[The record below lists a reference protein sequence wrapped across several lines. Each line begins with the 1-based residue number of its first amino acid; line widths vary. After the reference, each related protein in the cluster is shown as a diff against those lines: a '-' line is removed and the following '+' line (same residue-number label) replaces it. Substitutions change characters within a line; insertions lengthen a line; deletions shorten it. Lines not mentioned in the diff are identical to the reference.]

1 MTNFNSEASVCFWIK
16 IIDWNTK
23 YATFFQAGLGGV
35 AWNNYIFGFLRNNGN
50 SNCCF
55 TISNGSS
62 ATNANYLTPNL
73 NLNEWYHIGLVYK
86 TGYCLIYINGILYQK
101 YTTNIIP
108 KFSNI
113 KVISLG
119 VANNLT
125 GYQTKCKLNDVRI
138 YDHALSPLEVKQISQ
153 GLILHYPLN
162 NNGWGQKNLI
172 KNNLIRKSG
181 NEGGVTFSNSTLGNE
196 YVSISGTVTTN
207 INQWLINLTS
217 LTNITNTTITIS
229 TNEIISNSVRKIFL
243 STTKNGNWYR
253 DVIPP
258 LTASKYFTIILE
270 EGETPRYLRILSQK
284 GQIINSNLHFKLE
297 IGDKPTPWCPNEAD
311 ELYNTLGLNDNIQ
324 YDTSGYN
331 HNLKNFN
338 KSSFSSDT
346 PKYNI
351 STELAGTSYGTHQY
365 LFLNDSYQK
374 ELTVS
379 CWIKRTSSENT
390 SRYISNSWVAL
401 YLYSDFAPRISWRNS
416 TGTSDIKNTW
426 APGGAIPINIWTHI
440 CFTIKDGIVK
450 YYKNGTYIST
460 SDRTQHGTLIHGS
473 LSNGFGGESLTSK
486 NWIGGLSDFRIY
498 CTALSAEDILSLY
511 NNSAYID
518 NQGNIYGAV
527 YEEV

>member
-1 MTNFNSEASVCFWIK
+1 MQEEYSVAVWVKPLGNHYHYNGTIFSSGNWNHTCYAFGLSQDNSQVDILCKGYNIYLTCAVPVNTWTHLVCTCDTNNVVRLYKNGE
-16 IIDWNTK
+16 
-23 YATFFQAGLGGV
+23 
-35 AWNNYIFGFLRNNGN
+35 YIN
-50 SNCCF
+50 
-55 TISNGSS
+55 SS
-62 ATNANYLTPNL
+62 ARSDKPDSDNANRAA
-73 NLNEWYHIGLVYK
+73 IGRETYAN
-86 TGYCLIYINGILYQK
+86 GYFTFNGM
-101 YTTNIIP
+101 
-108 KFSNI
+108 
-113 KVISLG
+113 
-119 VANNLT
+119 
-125 GYQTKCKLNDVRI
+125 LNDFRL
-138 YDHALSPLEVKQISQ
+138 YDHCLSPMEIKEISK

-162 NNGWGQKNLI
+162 RNGWGQENLI
-172 KNNLIRKSG
+172 KNNLIRKDG
-181 NEGGVTFSNSTLGNE
+181 RAGGITFSNSTLGNE
-196 YVSISGTVTTN
+196 YISISGTATAD
-207 INQWLINLTS
+207 INQWLVNLTS

-229 TNEIISNSVRKIFL
+229 TNEIISNSARKIFL
-243 STTKNGNWYR
+243 STTKNGSWYR
-253 DVIPP
+253 DVIPS
-258 LTASKYFTIILE
+258 LTASKYFTVILE

-297 IGDKPTPWCPNEAD
+297 IGDKPTPWCPNSSDVLA
-311 ELYNTLGLNDNIQ
+311 TTMGLNDNIQ

-331 HNLKNFN
+331 NNLKNFN

-346 PKYNI
+346 PKYNV

-390 SRYISNSWVAL
+390 RRYISNSWIAL

-416 TGTSDIKNTW
+416 TGTSDTLNTW
-426 APGGAIPINIWTHI
+426 APGGAIPINTWTHI

-460 SDRTQHGTLIHGS
+460 SDRTQYGTLIHGS
-473 LSNGFGGESLTSK
+473 LSNGFGGESLTSN
-486 NWIGGLSDFRIY
+486 NWIGGLSDFCIY

-518 NQGNIYGAV
+518 NQGNIYGAI